1 MCLTEG
7 ENEAIKL
14 DREWIRLLR
23 HAWLKPVD
31 EQISF
36 QINLCRARPSIVM
49 MKSTNRYLIRPSI
62 PYLMKM
68 SSKIEKNLAEESSRT
83 MENYSQQI
91 FVDWRLFLTNN
102 NLPQFQLYLLP
113 VRV

>member
-1 MCLTEG
+1 MEG
-7 ENEAIKL
+7 ETNAIKL
-14 DREWIRLLR
+14 DREWIRYLR
-23 HAWLKPVD
+23 QAWLKPVD
-31 EQISF
+31 EQIAF
-36 QINLCRARPSIVM
+36 QINHCRTRPSTVM
-49 MKSTNRYLIRPSI
+49 MKSVNRYLIRPSI

-68 SSKIEKNLAEESSRT
+68 SSKIEKNGMEESHRT

-113 VRV
+113 VHV